1 MKLSIIVVNY
11 NVEFFLEQC
20 LLSVKQAISGLDAE
34 VWVVDNNSV
43 DGSVPM
49 IRKRFPWVKLI
60 ESKENVGFS
69 RGNNLAI
76 RQSKGEYVLLLNPDT
91 VVEEDTFTKVVDFMD
106 QHPDAGGLGVKM
118 IDGKGNFLPES
129 KRGLPTPAVA
139 FYKIFGLSALFP
151 KSRRFGKYH
160 LGFLDNNEVHEVEV
174 LSGAFM
180 LMRRK
185 ALDITGLL
193 DEDFFMYGEDIDL
206 SYRITQ
212 SGFKN
217 YYFPHTRII
226 HYKGESTKKSSI
238 NYVFVFYRA
247 MVIFA
252 RKHYSEKNVKLFSL
266 FINLAIYLRASVA
279 IFARFVQ
286 RAAIPAIDFMVILL
300 TMFLIEKWYQQVAHI
315 DLMENFVDLVLVAYS
330 IILTV
335 SIYLTSGYEKP
346 FKWGNLI
353 KGVLTGAVVILVG
366 YSLLPETMRFSR
378 ALTLLGSLA
387 ALPAL
392 LLLRSFYLLIGW
404 PRNLTA
410 GSKTQRLAIV
420 GHLEECERVADLL
433 KHSSPSVEY
442 VAYVRADQTDES
454 AEYVGSINQ
463 LKDIVEVHN
472 VNTVIFCA
480 KDISAQEII
489 SNMALLNQ
497 AEIEFKIA
505 PPESLYI
512 IGSNSIQGT
521 GELYVFNINSISKN
535 ANRLNKRLFDFGS
548 AMVMVILLPI
558 MLLVVSNH
566 AGFLRNLIL
575 VLFGKLSWV
584 GFFPVPDQKLPR
596 IKTGILHPG
605 DCLPM
610 SEQKPETFMK
620 LNVVYA
626 KDYHVRTDLK
636 LVFRGFRHLGRKPL
650 SFLSE

>member
-20 LLSVKQAISGLDAE
+20 LLSVQRAVAAIEAE

-49 IRKRFPWVKLI
+49 VQQKFPWVKLI
-60 ESKENVGFS
+60 ESKENIGFS

-76 RQSKGEYVLLLNPDT
+76 RQSSGEYVLLLNPDT
-91 VVEEDTFTKVVDFMD
+91 VVEEDTFEKVIDFMD

-118 IDGKGNFLPES
+118 IDGNGNFLPES

-151 KSRRFGKYH
+151 KSKKFGRYH
-160 LGFLDNNEVHEVEV
+160 LGYLDNNQVHEVDV

-180 LMRRK
+180 LMRRE
-185 ALDITGLL
+185 ALDKTGLL

-206 SYRITQ
+206 SYRIVLARY
-212 SGFKN
+212 KN

-266 FINLAIYLRASVA
+266 LINLAIYLRASVA
-279 IFARFVQ
+279 IFARFVK
-286 RAAIPAIDFMVILL
+286 RATMPVIDFTVILL
-300 TMFLIEKWYQQVAHI
+300 TMFLIENWYQQVSLI
-315 DLMENFVDLVLVAYS
+315 DLKESFVDLALFAYS
-330 IILTV
+330 IILTI

-353 KGVLTGAVVILVG
+353 KGVFAGSVVILVG
-366 YSLLPETMRFSR
+366 YSLLPESMRFSR
-378 ALTLLGSLA
+378 ALTLIGSIS

-392 LLLRSFYLLIGW
+392 LLLRGFYLLIGW
-404 PRNLTA
+404 PRNFMGTN
-410 GSKTQRLAIV
+410 KPYRMVIV
-420 GHLEECERVADLL
+420 GRIEECDRVADLL
-433 KHSSPSVEY
+433 KHSTPAIEY
-442 VAYVRADQTDES
+442 ITYVRPATTDD
-454 AEYVGSINQ
+454 AQEYSGSVDQ
-463 LKDIVEVHN
+463 LKEIVAVHEIS
-472 VNTVIFCA
+472 TVIFCA

-489 SNMALLNQ
+489 SNMASLNQ

-512 IGSNSIQGT
+512 IGSNSIQGA
-521 GELYVFNINSISKN
+521 GELFVFNINSIAKN
-535 ANRLNKRLFDFGS
+535 ANRRNKRLFDLS
-548 AMVMVILLPI
+548 VALL
-558 MLLVVSNH
+558 MLLFLPVMLIIVSNRS
-566 AGFLRNLIL
+566 GFIRNLLWIL
-575 VLFGKLSWV
+575 SGKQSWI
-584 GFFPVPDQKLPR
+584 GFYPIKDQKLPA
-596 IKTGILHPG
+596 IKPGILHPG
-605 DCLPM
+605 DALPV
-610 SEQKPETFMK
+610 SEHKLETYIK

-626 KDYHVRTDLK
+626 KDYHVHSDLRLIMQCIK
-636 LVFRGFRHLGRKPL
+636 LLGRTPL
-650 SFLSE
+650 TGR